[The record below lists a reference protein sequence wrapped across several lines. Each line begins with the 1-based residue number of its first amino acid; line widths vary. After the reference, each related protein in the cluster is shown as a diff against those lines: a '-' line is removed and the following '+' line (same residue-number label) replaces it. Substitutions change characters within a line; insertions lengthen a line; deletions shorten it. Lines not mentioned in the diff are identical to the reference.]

1 MAQIGLKQLDT
12 ILTGSLQVSGSL
24 GVTGS
29 VELENTSTVGVGDTY
44 IDFTTNDE
52 INFWAGGERLL
63 KLDEAGTDEVVV
75 GDSGDVNFRVATSG
89 VGYNFYVKSDNSGG
103 VDNSVGIRN
112 SSPQSVLDV
121 TGDLKVSSH
130 VTASA
135 NISSSGTVTAEHFY
149 SSDDALIDGTV
160 TSGYS
165 NIGYSLTVNTNAHG
179 GGDFRVKS
187 VNNDYQIFS
196 DSNTDKVGIGHSS
209 APTLT
214 SVLTVGGDI
223 TATHVTAS
231 GNVSGS
237 VISGSKLHVVGD
249 AFIGGN
255 LTIGDADTDSV
266 SITADLTSNLTPNTD
281 STYDI
286 GSLTKYWRNAYID
299 TLTTTGNVSGSSVS
313 TGSFGRIDSS
323 GRIFEAGSSVIDHA
337 TAMAIV
343 FGG

>member
-1 MAQIGLKQLDT
+1 MAQIGLKQLDSV
-12 ILTGSLQVSGSL
+12 LTGSLQVSGSL
-24 GVTGS
+24 GITGS
-29 VELENTSTVGVGDTY
+29 VELENASTVGVGDTY
-44 IDFTTNDE
+44 IDFTSGDE

-63 KLDEAGTDEVVV
+63 KLDEAATDEVVV
-75 GDSGDVNFRVATSG
+75 GDSGHVNFRVATSG
-89 VGYNFYVKSDNSGG
+89 QGYNLYVKSDNAGG
-103 VDNSVGIRN
+103 LDNSVGIRN

-223 TATHVTAS
+223 TATHISAS
-231 GNVSGS
+231 GNVSASGTVYASNFESAGS
-237 VISGSKLHVVGD
+237 AGELISFND
-249 AFIGGN
+249 N
-255 LTIGDADTDSV
+255 LNITGY
-266 SITADLTSNLTPNTD
+266 ITASGDINT
-281 STYDI
+281 T
-286 GSLTKYWRNAYID
+286 A
-299 TLTTTGNVSGSSVS
+299 
-313 TGSFGRIDSS
+313 GRVY
-323 GRIFEAGSSVIDHA
+323 EAGTSVIDHA

>member
-1 MAQIGLKQLDT
+1 MAQIGLKQLDSV
-12 ILTGSLQVSGSL
+12 LTGSLQVSGSL
-24 GVTGS
+24 GITGS

-44 IDFTTNDE
+44 IDFTTGDE

-63 KLDEAGTDEVVV
+63 SIDESATDEVVV
-75 GDSGDVNFRVATSG
+75 GDGGHVNFRAATAG
-89 VGYNFYVKSDNSGG
+89 YGYNFYVKSDNAGG
-103 VDNSVGIRN
+103 VDNSVGIRTQ
-112 SSPQSVLDV
+112 SPQSVLDV

-187 VNNDYQIFS
+187 VNNEYQIFS

-223 TATHVTAS
+223 TATHISAS
-231 GNVSGS
+231 GNVSASGTVYASNFESAGS
-237 VISGSKLHVVGD
+237 AGEIISFND
-249 AFIGGN
+249 N
-255 LTIGDADTDSV
+255 LNITGH
-266 SITADLTSNLTPNTD
+266 ITASGDINT
-281 STYDI
+281 T
-286 GSLTKYWRNAYID
+286 A
-299 TLTTTGNVSGSSVS
+299 
-313 TGSFGRIDSS
+313 GRVY
-323 GRIFEAGSSVIDHA
+323 EAGTSVIDHA

>member
-1 MAQIGLKQLDT
+1 MAQIGLKQLDSV
-12 ILTGSLQVSGSL
+12 LTGSLQVSGSL

-29 VELENTSTVGVGDTY
+29 LELENTSTVGVGDTY
-44 IDFTTNDE
+44 IDFTTGDE

-63 KLDEAGTDEVVV
+63 SIDESATDEVVV
-75 GDSGDVNFRVATSG
+75 GDGGHVNFRAATAG
-89 VGYNFYVKSDNSGG
+89 YGYNLYVKSDNAGG
-103 VDNSVGIRN
+103 VDNSVGIRTQ
-112 SSPQSVLDV
+112 SPQSVLDV

-165 NIGYSLTVNTNAHG
+165 NVGYSLTVNTNAHG

-196 DSNTDKVGIGHSS
+196 DSNQDKVGIGHSS
-209 APTLT
+209 PPTLT

-223 TATHVTAS
+223 TATHISAS
-231 GNVSGS
+231 GNVSASGTVYASNFESAGS
-237 VISGSKLHVVGD
+237 AGEIISFND
-249 AFIGGN
+249 N
-255 LTIGDADTDSV
+255 LNITGH
-266 SITADLTSNLTPNTD
+266 ITASGDINT
-281 STYDI
+281 T
-286 GSLTKYWRNAYID
+286 A
-299 TLTTTGNVSGSSVS
+299 
-313 TGSFGRIDSS
+313 GRVY
-323 GRIFEAGSSVIDHA
+323 EAGTSVIDHA

>member
-1 MAQIGLKQLDT
+1 MAQIGLKQLDSV
-12 ILTGSLQVSGSL
+12 LTGSLQVSGSL

-29 VELENTSTVGVGDTY
+29 LELENTSTVGVGDTY
-44 IDFTTNDE
+44 IDFTSGDE

-63 KLDEAGTDEVVV
+63 SIDEAATDEVVV
-75 GDSGDVNFRVATSG
+75 GDGGHVNFRVATA
-89 VGYNFYVKSDNSGG
+89 GYGHNLYVKSSNAGG

-112 SSPQSVLDV
+112 SAPQSVLDV
-121 TGDLKVSSH
+121 TGDLKVSSN

-160 TSGYS
+160 TSGHS
-165 NIGYSLTVNTNAHG
+165 NVGYSLTVNTNAHG
-179 GGDFRVKS
+179 GGDFKVKS

-196 DSNTDKVGIGHSS
+196 DSNQDKVGIGHSS

-223 TATHVTAS
+223 TATHISAS
-231 GNVSGS
+231 GNVSASGTVYASNFESAGS
-237 VISGSKLHVVGD
+237 AGEIISFND
-249 AFIGGN
+249 N
-255 LTIGDADTDSV
+255 LNITGH
-266 SITADLTSNLTPNTD
+266 ITASGDINT
-281 STYDI
+281 T
-286 GSLTKYWRNAYID
+286 A
-299 TLTTTGNVSGSSVS
+299 
-313 TGSFGRIDSS
+313 GRVY
-323 GRIFEAGSSVIDHA
+323 EAGTSVIDHA

>member
-1 MAQIGLKQLDT
+1 MAQIGLKQLDSV
-12 ILTGSLQVSGSL
+12 LTGSLQVSGSL

-29 VELENTSTVGVGDTY
+29 LELENTSTVGVGDTY
-44 IDFTTNDE
+44 IDFTTGDE

-63 KLDEAGTDEVVV
+63 SIDESATDEVVV
-75 GDSGDVNFRVATSG
+75 GDGGHVNFRAATAG
-89 VGYNFYVKSDNSGG
+89 YGYNLYVKSDNAGG
-103 VDNSVGIRN
+103 VDNSVGIRTQ
-112 SSPQSVLDV
+112 SPQSVLDV

-165 NIGYSLTVNTNAHG
+165 NVGYSLTVNTNAHG

-196 DSNTDKVGIGHSS
+196 DSNQDKVGIGHSS
-209 APTLT
+209 PPTLT

-223 TATHVTAS
+223 TATHITAS
-231 GNVSGS
+231 GNVSASGTVYASNFESAGS
-237 VISGSKLHVVGD
+237 AGEIISFND
-249 AFIGGN
+249 N
-255 LTIGDADTDSV
+255 LNITGH
-266 SITADLTSNLTPNTD
+266 ITASGDINT
-281 STYDI
+281 T
-286 GSLTKYWRNAYID
+286 A
-299 TLTTTGNVSGSSVS
+299 
-313 TGSFGRIDSS
+313 GRVY
-323 GRIFEAGSSVIDHA
+323 EAGTSVIDHA